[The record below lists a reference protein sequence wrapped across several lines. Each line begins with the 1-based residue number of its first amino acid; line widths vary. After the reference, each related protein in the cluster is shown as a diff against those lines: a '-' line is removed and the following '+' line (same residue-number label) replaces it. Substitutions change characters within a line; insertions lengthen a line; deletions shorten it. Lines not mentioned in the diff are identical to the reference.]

1 MAIDPLLATLGF
13 DDVLALLGEE
23 GTELKYR
30 SVYFT
35 HPVVTLAISYQA
47 KTCYLIMMVKV

>member
-30 SVYFT
+30 GVYFT

-47 KTCYLIMMVKV
+47 KICYLIMMVKV